1 MPSKKLKIV
10 LIGAG
15 NMAWHLGHQ
24 FKDAGHQIVQVF
36 NRTVENG
43 EELAAELE
51 ADFTNRFEGINK
63 QADVYIIAVS
73 DHGIDDIILS
83 LRLDNKIVAHTS
95 GSVPMKG
102 MEHISTQYGIFY
114 PLQTLTKHNRISF
127 KDVPVFVEA
136 SNATVKDTLT
146 LLAQSIGTKVHYL
159 SSNQRRAV
167 HVAAVFANNFTNYLY
182 GISHQIMDREK
193 LPFDILLPLLQETL
207 NKAKTNDPRD
217 IQTGP
222 ARRGDYKT
230 IEEHLHY
237 LDRNESQREVY
248 LVLTESILTQY
259 RDKKDNEGM
268 EDDLDL
274 PEEDNDFDFDDYDG
288 FEDFEDGH
296 EH

>member
-24 FKDAGHQIVQVF
+24 FKNAGHLIVQVF
-36 NRTVENG
+36 NRGIEKG

-51 ADFTNRFEGINK
+51 ADFTNRFEGISK
-63 QADVYIIAVS
+63 QADVYIVAIS
-73 DHGIDDIILS
+73 DHGIDDIILG
-83 LRLDNKIVAHTS
+83 LRLDGKVVAHTS

-102 MEHISTQYGIFY
+102 MEHISAQHGIFY
-114 PLQTLTKHNRISF
+114 PLQTLTKYHPVSF
-127 KDVPVFVEA
+127 KDVPVFIEA
-136 SNATVKDTLT
+136 SNATVKEMLT
-146 LLAQSIGTKVHYL
+146 LLAQSIGAKVHYL
-159 SSNQRRAV
+159 SSHQRRAV

-182 GISHQIMDREK
+182 GISRQIMDKEK
-193 LPFDILLPLLQETL
+193 LPFDILVPLLQETL
-207 NKAKTNDPRD
+207 NKAKENDPRD

-230 IEEHLHY
+230 IEEHLNY
-237 LDRNESQREVY
+237 LSRNDNQREVY

-259 RDKKDNEGM
+259 RDNNNRNE
-268 EDDLDL
+268 EDEAEL
-274 PEEDNDFDFDDYDG
+274 PDNDFDFDAYDD